1 MTWRRKGRNSLGAL
15 LGMGLSSLGS
25 WGSIWS
31 QDGAK
36 EQEAPKE
43 LGRRMPIPP
52 RRCAESDGPASSGR
66 AGDHKNPRVLDAFR
80 TVPRHKF
87 LPDEEAGGR
96 SDAGQVRYWVRCG
109 TGPWVRCGTGPWVR
123 CGTGPILLS
132 QATFLL
138 GGSDAG
144 QVR

>member
-1 MTWRRKGRNSLGAL
+1 MAL
-15 LGMGLSSLGS
+15 VLGS

-36 EQEAPKE
+36 GQEAPKAAE
-43 LGRRMPIPP
+43 DADPTAAARNRMV
-52 RRCAESDGPASSGR
+52 PASSGR

-96 SDAGQVRYWVRCG
+96 SDAGQGRSDAGQVRYWVRCG
-109 TGPWVRCGTGPWVR
+109 R
-123 CGTGPILLS
+123 
-132 QATFLL
+132 
-138 GGSDAG
+138 GSNAG
-144 QVR
+144 QVRY

>member
-15 LGMGLSSLGS
+15 LGMALVLGS

-36 EQEAPKE
+36 GQEAPKAAE
-43 LGRRMPIPP
+43 DADPTAAPRNRMVQRHLVERGI
-52 RRCAESDGPASSGR
+52 
-66 AGDHKNPRVLDAFR
+66 KNPRVLDAFR

-109 TGPWVRCGTGPWVR
+109 TGPMRDR
-123 CGTGPILLS
+123 SDI
-132 QATFLL
+132 AK
-138 GGSDAG
+138 SDAG
-144 QVR
+144 QVRYC